1 MFVRWCSSLLGLFD
15 LIYKGVIVNDDKE
28 SVNFTSATV
37 ILSIVARFCSV
48 LREKCEFKATC
59 SLALGV
65 CPFVR
70 SDGVRHLVGNVY

>member
-48 LREKCEFKATC
+48 LRENASFCV
-59 SLALGV
+59 SLRLPAV
-65 CPFVR
+65 SPSVFVR
-70 SDGVRHLVGNVY
+70 LSVQMEFDT